1 MAQWGGWR
9 KTAWTACSRTRMRN
23 GSRSP
28 AWARWSGGAAV
39 SPWTVGIE
47 EEVMLLDPETW
58 SVANRI
64 EDVLDALPPA
74 VGRQASA
81 ETHACVIE
89 LRTNPHSTVRE
100 AAAELAH
107 LRASL
112 DDAVQE
118 TLGLRAAVAGTHPLV
133 TSEEVAVS
141 SGGRY
146 RQVNASMR
154 ALTHREPTMAQHV
167 HVAVPDPETAV
178 RVLDGLRSDL
188 PLLLALSGNS
198 PYWRGEDSGFA
209 SIRTPIFSMFPR
221 VGIPRRFGS
230 YAEYVGAVDPLL
242 GSEAIPE
249 PGFLWWDARLRPH
262 LGTVEVRIMD
272 AQTRVADAA
281 ALAAVVHCLA
291 CLRANGAR
299 PADPG
304 PEVLAENRFL
314 AARDGTRAQIIDA
327 RTLRKRSIRGALT
340 ELLGRCES
348 IAPSLGCAGEL
359 AAASGLA
366 ADPGAARQR
375 RLAARDGVAALPASL
390 GAEFVAADRVV
401 AGA

>member
-1 MAQWGGWR
+1 
-9 KTAWTACSRTRMRN
+9 MRDP
-23 GSRSP
+23 SHSP
-28 AWARWSGGAAV
+28 AWARWSGAAAV
-39 SPWTVGIE
+39 SPWTIGVE
-47 EEVMLLDPETW
+47 EEVMLLDPRTW

-64 EDVLDALPPA
+64 DEALAALPPSCA
-74 VGRQASA
+74 RHASA

-89 LRTNPHSTVRE
+89 LRTDPHRTVGE
-100 AAAELAH
+100 AAAQLSQ
-107 LRASL
+107 LRTSL
-112 DDAVQE
+112 GDALKE

-133 TSEEVAVS
+133 TSEQVAVS
-141 SGGRY
+141 SGERY
-146 RQVNASMR
+146 RHVRSSMR
-154 ALTHREPTMAQHV
+154 ALTRREPTMAQHV
-167 HVAVPDPETAV
+167 HVAVPDAETAV
-178 RVLDGLRSDL
+178 QVLDGLRSDL

-249 PGFLWWDARLRPH
+249 PSFLWWDVRLRPH

-272 AQTRVADAA
+272 AQSRVADAA

-291 CLRANGAR
+291 CVRANGAR

-314 AARDGTRAQIIDA
+314 AARDGTHAQIIDA
-327 RTLRKRSIRGALT
+327 RTLGKRSIRGALT
-340 ELLGRCES
+340 ELLGHCAS
-348 IAPSLGCAGEL
+348 IASSLGCADEL
-359 AAASGLA
+359 AAASDLA

-375 RLAARDGVAALPASL
+375 RLAAPDGVAALPAWL
-390 GAEFVAADRVV
+390 GDEFTAMDTAA
-401 AGA
+401 AAA

>member
-1 MAQWGGWR
+1 
-9 KTAWTACSRTRMRN
+9 MRDA
-23 GSRSP
+23 SRSP
-28 AWARWSGGAAV
+28 AWVRWSGAAAV
-39 SPWTVGIE
+39 SPWTVGVE
-47 EEVMLLDPETW
+47 EEVMLLDPLTW

-64 EDVLDALPPA
+64 DEALEALPA
-74 VGRQASA
+74 SVALHASA

-89 LRTNPHSTVRE
+89 LRTDPHPTVGE
-100 AAAELAH
+100 AAAELSQ
-107 LRASL
+107 LRTSL
-112 DDAVQE
+112 DAALRE

-133 TSEEVAVS
+133 TSEQVAVS

-146 RQVNASMR
+146 RQVSSSMR
-154 ALTHREPTMAQHV
+154 ALTNREPTMAQHV

-230 YAEYVGAVDPLL
+230 YTEYVGAVEPLV

-249 PGFLWWDARLRPH
+249 PGFLWWDVRLRPQ

-281 ALAAVVHCLA
+281 ALAAVVHCVA
-291 CLRANGAR
+291 CLRATGER
-299 PADPG
+299 PTDPG

-314 AARDGTRAQIIDA
+314 AARDGMRAQIIDS

-340 ELLGRCES
+340 ELLGHCES
-348 IAPSLGCAGEL
+348 IAPRLGCVDEL
-359 AAASGLA
+359 AAASALA

-375 RLAARDGVAALPASL
+375 RLATLDGVAALPAWLES
-390 GAEFVAADRVV
+390 EFTAISVPAA
-401 AGA
+401 A

>member
-1 MAQWGGWR
+1 
-9 KTAWTACSRTRMRN
+9 
-23 GSRSP
+23 
-28 AWARWSGGAAV
+28 
-39 SPWTVGIE
+39 
-47 EEVMLLDPETW
+47 MLLDPLTW

-64 EDVLDALPPA
+64 DEALEALPPSLA
-74 VGRQASA
+74 RHASA
-81 ETHACVIE
+81 ETHACVVE
-89 LRTNPHSTVRE
+89 LRTDPHPTVGE
-100 AAAELAH
+100 AAAELSQ

-112 DDAVQE
+112 DDVLQE
-118 TLGLRAAVAGTHPLV
+118 TLGIRAAVAGTHPLV
-133 TSEEVAVS
+133 TSDQVAVS

-146 RQVNASMR
+146 RQVSSSMR
-154 ALTHREPTMAQHV
+154 ALTQREPTMAQHV
-167 HVAVPDPETAV
+167 HVAVPDAETAV
-178 RVLDGLRSDL
+178 RVLDGLRCDL
-188 PLLLALSGNS
+188 PLLLALSANS

-291 CLRANGAR
+291 CLRATGER
-299 PADPG
+299 PVDPG
-304 PEVLAENRFL
+304 PELLAENRFL
-314 AARDGTRAQIIDA
+314 AARDGMRAQIIDA

-340 ELLGRCES
+340 ELLGQCAS
-348 IAPSLGCAGEL
+348 IAPSLGCADEL
-359 AAASGLA
+359 AAASALA

-375 RLAARDGVAALPASL
+375 RLAALDGVAALPAWL
-390 GAEFVAADRVV
+390 EAEFTATDIAAAVA
-401 AGA
+401 

>member
-1 MAQWGGWR
+1 
-9 KTAWTACSRTRMRN
+9 MRDP
-23 GSRSP
+23 SHPP
-28 AWARWSGGAAV
+28 AWARWSDAAAA
-39 SPWTVGIE
+39 SPWTIGLE
-47 EEVMLLDPETW
+47 EEVMLLDPRSW
-58 SVANRI
+58 SVTNRI
-64 EDVLDALPPA
+64 DEVLAALPSS
-74 VGRQASA
+74 VRRHASA

-89 LRTNPHSTVRE
+89 LRTEPHATVRE
-100 AAAELAH
+100 AAAELSH

-112 DDAVQE
+112 DDALRE

-133 TSEEVAVS
+133 TSEQVAVS
-141 SGGRY
+141 SGSRY
-146 RQVNASMR
+146 RQISSSMR
-154 ALTHREPTMAQHV
+154 ALTRREPTMAQHV
-167 HVAVPDPETAV
+167 HVAVPDAETAV

-198 PYWRGEDSGFA
+198 PFWRGEDSGFV

-221 VGIPRRFGS
+221 VGIPRRFGR
-230 YAEYVGAVDPLL
+230 YAEYVGAVEPLL

-249 PGFLWWDARLRPH
+249 PGFLWWDVRLRSQI
-262 LGTVEVRIMD
+262 GTVEVRIMD

-291 CLRANGAR
+291 CLRAGGER

-340 ELLGRCES
+340 ELLGHCAS
-348 IAPSLGCAGEL
+348 IAPGRGCADEL
-359 AAASGLA
+359 AAASALA

-375 RLAARDGVAALPASL
+375 RLAATDGIAALPAWL
-390 GAEFVAADRVV
+390 GDEFTAVETAA
-401 AGA
+401 AAA

>member
-1 MAQWGGWR
+1 M
-9 KTAWTACSRTRMRN
+9 
-23 GSRSP
+23 
-28 AWARWSGGAAV
+28 
-39 SPWTVGIE
+39 SPWTVGVE
-47 EEVMLLDPETW
+47 EEVMLLDPLTW

-64 EDVLDALPPA
+64 DEALEALPPSLA
-74 VGRQASA
+74 RHASA

-89 LRTNPHSTVRE
+89 LRTDPHPTVAE
-100 AAAELAH
+100 AGVQLAQ

-112 DDAVQE
+112 DDALQG

-133 TSEEVAVS
+133 TSEQVAVS

-146 RQVNASMR
+146 RQVSDSMR
-154 ALTHREPTMAQHV
+154 ALTKREPTMAQHV
-167 HVAVPDPETAV
+167 HVAVPDAETAV

-230 YAEYVGAVDPLL
+230 YAEYIRTIGPLL
-242 GSEAIPE
+242 GSTAIPE
-249 PGFLWWDARLRPH
+249 PGFLWWDVRLRPQ

-291 CLRANGAR
+291 CVRATEPP

-314 AARDGTRAQIIDA
+314 AARDGMRAQIIDA

-340 ELLGRCES
+340 ELLGHCAS
-348 IAPSLGCAGEL
+348 IAPSLGCADEL
-359 AAASGLA
+359 AAASALTA
-366 ADPGAARQR
+366 EPGAARQR
-375 RLAARDGVAALPASL
+375 RLAARDGVHAIPAWLEAQFTAIDIAA
-390 GAEFVAADRVV
+390 AA
-401 AGA
+401 A

>member
-1 MAQWGGWR
+1 
-9 KTAWTACSRTRMRN
+9 MRDA
-23 GSRSP
+23 SRSP
-28 AWARWSGGAAV
+28 AWARWSGAATV

-47 EEVMLLDPETW
+47 EEVMLLDPVTW

-64 EDVLDALPPA
+64 DEALEALPA
-74 VGRQASA
+74 SVARHASA

-89 LRTNPHSTVRE
+89 LRTDPHPTVAE
-100 AAAELAH
+100 TAAELAR

-112 DDAVQE
+112 KDALLDA
-118 TLGLRAAVAGTHPLV
+118 LGLRAAVAGTHPLA
-133 TSEEVAVS
+133 THEQVAVS
-141 SGGRY
+141 GGDRY
-146 RQVNASMR
+146 RQVCSSMR
-154 ALTHREPTMAQHV
+154 ALTRREPTMAQHV
-167 HVAVPDPETAV
+167 HVAVPDAETAV
-178 RVLDGLRSDL
+178 RVLDGLRGDL

-209 SIRTPIFSMFPR
+209 SIRTPIFSLFPR
-221 VGIPRRFGS
+221 VGIPRRFGT
-230 YAEYVGAVDPLL
+230 YAEYVGAIEPLL

-291 CLRANGAR
+291 CVRASGAR
-299 PADPG
+299 PVDPG

-340 ELLGRCES
+340 ELLGHCQS
-348 IAPSLGCAGEL
+348 IAPSLGCADEL
-359 AAASGLA
+359 AAASALA

-375 RLAARDGVAALPASL
+375 RLAAHEGVAALPEWL
-390 GAEFVAADRVV
+390 GDEFTAADIGAVV
-401 AGA
+401 A

>member
-1 MAQWGGWR
+1 
-9 KTAWTACSRTRMRN
+9 
-23 GSRSP
+23 
-28 AWARWSGGAAV
+28 
-39 SPWTVGIE
+39 
-47 EEVMLLDPETW
+47 MLLDPATW

-64 EDVLDALPPA
+64 DDVLQALPA
-74 VGRQASA
+74 NVRRQASA

-89 LRTNPHSTVRE
+89 LRTDPHPTVRG
-100 AAAELAH
+100 AAAELAS

-112 DDAVQE
+112 AEALQE

-133 TSEEVAVS
+133 TGEQVAVS
-141 SGGRY
+141 NGDRY
-146 RQVNASMR
+146 RQVSSSMR
-154 ALTHREPTMAQHV
+154 ALTHREPTMALHV
-167 HVAVPDPETAV
+167 HVAVPDAETAV
-178 RVLDGLRSDL
+178 RVLDGLRGDL

-230 YAEYVGAVDPLL
+230 YAEYVAAVDPLL

-272 AQTRVADAA
+272 AQTRVADTA
-281 ALAAVVHCLA
+281 ALAALVHCLA
-291 CLRANGAR
+291 CLRATGER
-299 PADPG
+299 PADAG

-314 AARDGTRAQIIDA
+314 AARDGMRAQIIDA
-327 RTLRKRSIRGALT
+327 RTRRKRSLRGALT
-340 ELLGRCES
+340 ELLGHCES
-348 IAPSLGCAGEL
+348 IAPSLGCSAEL
-359 AAASGLA
+359 AAASALA

-375 RLAARDGVAALPASL
+375 RLAADHGIPALPASL
-390 GAEFVAADRVV
+390 ETQFTVMDAARVAA
-401 AGA
+401 

>member
-1 MAQWGGWR
+1 
-9 KTAWTACSRTRMRN
+9 
-23 GSRSP
+23 
-28 AWARWSGGAAV
+28 
-39 SPWTVGIE
+39 
-47 EEVMLLDPETW
+47 MLLDPATW

-64 EDVLDALPPA
+64 DDVLQALPA
-74 VGRQASA
+74 NVRRQASA

-89 LRTNPHSTVRE
+89 LRTDPHPTVRG
-100 AAAELAH
+100 AAAELAS

-112 DDAVQE
+112 AEALQE
-118 TLGLRAAVAGTHPLV
+118 MLGLRAAVAGTHPLV
-133 TSEEVAVS
+133 TGEQVAVS
-141 SGGRY
+141 NGDRY
-146 RQVNASMR
+146 RQVSSSMR
-154 ALTHREPTMAQHV
+154 ALTHREPTMALHV
-167 HVAVPDPETAV
+167 HVAVPDAETAV
-178 RVLDGLRSDL
+178 RVLDGLRGDL

-230 YAEYVGAVDPLL
+230 YAEYVAAVDPLL

-272 AQTRVADAA
+272 AQTRVADTA
-281 ALAAVVHCLA
+281 ALAALVHCLA
-291 CLRANGAR
+291 CLRATGER

-314 AARDGTRAQIIDA
+314 AARDGMRAQIIDA
-327 RTLRKRSIRGALT
+327 RTRRKRSLRGALT
-340 ELLGRCES
+340 ELLGHCES
-348 IAPSLGCAGEL
+348 IAPSLGCSAEL
-359 AAASGLA
+359 AAASALA

-375 RLAARDGVAALPASL
+375 RLAADDDVAALPAWL
-390 GAEFVAADRVV
+390 AAEFTAIEVTAA
-401 AGA
+401 AA